1 MLITERRG
9 FMRKRTQLQDRR
21 LPDYTRGEEIMNMVT
36 HIVGGGLGIGVLLL
50 CLMKAVFAGSIPGIV
65 GSSVYGGTMIILYTI
80 SSIYHGL
87 TTHTSKKVMQILD
100 HCAIYLLIAGTYTPI
115 AVCAFLES
123 YFWLG
128 ITLLILQWSIAALAI
143 TLNAIDLKKYKVF
156 SMVSYIA
163 MGWCVI
169 LVLPQFLQV
178 IETEGFLLL
187 LAGGISYSIG
197 AILYGLGVKIR
208 WMHSV
213 FHILVVIGSILQFL
227 SIYLYIL

>member
-1 MLITERRG
+1 MI
-9 FMRKRTQLQDRR
+9 KRTR
-21 LPDYTRGEEIMNMVT
+21 LKLRMLPNYTRGEEIMNMIT
-36 HIVGGGLGIGVLLL
+36 HIVGGAIAIIIFIL
-50 CLMKAVFAGSIPGIV
+50 CLWHPNTFTSAGKGI
-65 GSSVYGGTMIILYTI
+65 SCCVYGISMITVYTI

-87 TTHTSKKVMQILD
+87 NTYTSKRVMQILD

-123 YFWLG
+123 YFRLG
-128 ITLLILQWSIAALAI
+128 IALLILQWSFAALAI

-163 MGWCVI
+163 MGWCIV
-169 LVLPQFLQV
+169 LVLPQFLRV
-178 IETEGFLLL
+178 IEPVGFHLL

-197 AILYGLGVKIR
+197 AILFGLGVKIR
-208 WMHSV
+208 WMHSM

>member
-1 MLITERRG
+1 MA
-9 FMRKRTQLQDRR
+9 KRTKLNLRI
-21 LPDYTRGEEIMNMVT
+21 LPSYTRGEEIMNMVT
-36 HIVGGGLGIGVLLL
+36 HIVGGGFAVLALLL
-50 CLMKAVFAGSIPGIV
+50 CLLHPNTFTSV
-65 GSSVYGGTMIILYTI
+65 GKVLSCCVYGISMITVYTL

-87 TTHTSKKVMQILD
+87 TTQTSKKVMQILD

-115 AVCAFLES
+115 IVCAFIAS
-123 YFWLG
+123 FFWLG
-128 ITLLILQWSIAALAI
+128 IGLLLLQWCIAALAI

-156 SMVSYIA
+156 SMISYIA
-163 MGWCVI
+163 LGWCII

-178 IETEGFLLL
+178 VKPAGFFLL

-197 AILYGLGVKIR
+197 AILFGIGTKIR

-213 FHILVVIGSILQFL
+213 FHIFVVIGSLLQFL